1 MSNSLLKNRILLF
14 IPFFTVVVTTLVTV
28 TTLITVT
35 MLVTV
40 ITLVTDITLMGQ
52 VLSHSQHSSQSQHLS
67 VYQKSLGAFLG
78 MKRDEKVYS
87 REFSGCHVISETS
100 KDVHCSAPSTEAV
113 CLFISSPTKVT

>member
-1 MSNSLLKNRILLF
+1 MSNSLLRNRMLLF

-35 MLVTV
+35 TLVTV
-40 ITLVTDITLMGQ
+40 ITLVTDITL
-52 VLSHSQHSSQSQHLS
+52 VPFTTLFSLSE
-67 VYQKSLGAFLG
+67 VTWGFF
-78 MKRDEKVYS
+78 RDEKVYNK
-87 REFSGCHVISETS
+87 EFSGCPVISETS

>member
-35 MLVTV
+35 TLVTV
-40 ITLVTDITLMGQ
+40 ITLVTDITLVPFTTLITVTM
-52 VLSHSQHSSQSQHLS
+52 
-67 VYQKSLGAFLG
+67 
-78 MKRDEKVYS
+78 DEKVYNK
-87 REFSGCHVISETS
+87 EISGCPVISETR